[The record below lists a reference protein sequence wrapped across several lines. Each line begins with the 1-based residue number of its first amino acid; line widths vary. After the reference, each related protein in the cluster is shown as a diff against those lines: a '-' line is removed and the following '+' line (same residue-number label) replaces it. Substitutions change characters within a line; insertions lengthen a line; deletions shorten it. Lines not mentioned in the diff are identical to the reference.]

1 MTFLRRHLL
10 TVLFLSCSHV
20 SYSFVSKFNFNS
32 RSIRKENKGLNS
44 DKTHGDGNDNDAN
57 SDGLQSTRKSFLAQ
71 TAIVTAS
78 IVGSTSI
85 IFSKELP
92 VSAAENNP
100 LQSLKNKSTSADD
113 VLSALKSSNHFA
125 QYVNGG
131 TAIVTGGNSGIGFET
146 VASLAKAGMN
156 VILCTRRYEAGLE
169 AKNTLP
175 ADLQDKVIV
184 TKLDLSDMNSI
195 EKSTKEIISSP
206 LAKNGVDV
214 IINNAGVIDKEGTPV
229 LTSQG
234 LELQFGINHVGHHM
248 FTRILLPFI
257 KNNGRVVTVASEAHR
272 FATNTETVLAG
283 KGGYSGSKLC
293 NILFAEALQDRLMST
308 GRNDIKSVSL
318 HPGVIATPL
327 FDKSGGLW
335 KFVPFLADRTVKQ
348 GAATTVLC
356 ALADN
361 ENINGGSYYK
371 DCSVFPPSVDTSR
384 ITRDSLWDSTESIIA
399 NNGFKMPVKLI

>member
-1 MTFLRRHLL
+1 
-10 TVLFLSCSHV
+10 
-20 SYSFVSKFNFNS
+20 
-32 RSIRKENKGLNS
+32 
-44 DKTHGDGNDNDAN
+44 
-57 SDGLQSTRKSFLAQ
+57 
-71 TAIVTAS
+71 
-78 IVGSTSI
+78 
-85 IFSKELP
+85 
-92 VSAAENNP
+92 
-100 LQSLKNKSTSADD
+100 
-113 VLSALKSSNHFA
+113 VLSLLQSSNHFA
-125 QYVNGG
+125 PYVNGG

-146 VASLAKAGMN
+146 VAALAKAGMN
-156 VILCTRRYEAGLE
+156 VILCSRRYEAGLD

-175 ADLQDKVIV
+175 TNLQDKVIV

-195 EKSTKEIISSP
+195 EKSTKEILNSR
-206 LAKNGVDV
+206 LVKERNGIDLIV
-214 IINNAGVIDKEGTPV
+214 NNAGVIDKEGTPI

-257 KNNGRVVTVASEAHR
+257 KSNGRVVTVASEAHR

-293 NILFAEALQDRLMST
+293 NILFAEALQDRLVSI

-327 FDKSGGLW
+327 FDKSSGLW
-335 KFVPFLADRTVKQ
+335 KFVPFVADRTVEQ

-361 ENINGGSYYK
+361 DNIDGGSYYK
-371 DCSVFPPSVDTSR
+371 DCSIFPPSVETSS
-384 ITRDSLWDSTESIIA
+384 ITRDALWDNTENIIA
-399 NNGFKMPVKLI
+399 NNGFKMPVSLI